1 SILRDVQAFLSQV
14 TDDPDEYVQ
23 VVSCSHWAYGW
34 VEHLAVRVLRDDS
47 EETTETLFDGNPI
60 KPSNITAVFSVVADI
75 AIGLREDYS
84 VYDESDYYELESEE
98 DWERFTDEW
107 NAMCLYW
114 DAEDDGPEPTDDE
127 MDSVHRALTEQE
139 TPEGYWHEEL
149 KTELHKIR
157 G

>member
-1 SILRDVQAFLSQV
+1 MPNFIDDDTVIRAAREALTRPSDFGYFGDLPLFESWGFTISQHRDSDILERSNFRSILRDVQAFLSQV

-98 DWERFTDEW
+98 D
-107 NAMCLYW
+107 
-114 DAEDDGPEPTDDE
+114 G
-127 MDSVHRALTEQE
+127 
-139 TPEGYWHEEL
+139 
-149 KTELHKIR
+149 
-157 G
+157 